1 MIELVNFTK
10 KYKDVTA
17 CKNINFSCEDCKITG
32 LLGPNG
38 AGKTTVIKGICAIH
52 YPTSGK
58 ILVDGISVEEEPVKA
73 QKLIGYVSETSEY
86 PVYLKVSE
94 ILRDVAELRLLQNG
108 EILNK
113 KIVNQRIEKV
123 VSLME
128 LEEVF
133 LKNVTTLSKGFKQRL
148 SFALALIHDP
158 KILILDEPVSGL
170 DPMQIVEMRS
180 LIRKLGKEKTVLL
193 STHLMQEA
201 KELCDEIVILHK
213 GNLIANGTVK
223 EICKKT
229 NTQDLEKAFLVL
241 AQDTKLK
248 KG

>member
-1 MIELVNFTK
+1 M
-10 KYKDVTA
+10 
-17 CKNINFSCEDCKITG
+17 
-32 LLGPNG
+32 
-38 AGKTTVIKGICAIH
+38 
-52 YPTSGK
+52 
-58 ILVDGISVEEEPVKA
+58 
-73 QKLIGYVSETSEY
+73 
-86 PVYLKVSE
+86 
-94 ILRDVAELRLLQNG
+94 AELRLLQNG
-108 EILNK
+108 EILDK